1 MSNTE
6 KSPVSRRSVVRT
18 AAWSVPAVAVVTAAP
33 AFAASTTPTCKPTGC
48 KFPGRSNKKK
58 VKSYRLETGCGAAE
72 VKAVFINGKTAI
84 WDGRFWWLR
93 DQSDSRSPLPVA
105 IHFKDGTVWNGVVK
119 FLPCDEKDC

>member
-1 MSNTE
+1 MKNINTD
-6 KSPVSRRSVVRT
+6 RRTLVKA
-18 AAWSVPAVAVVTAAP
+18 AAWSVPAVTVVAAAP

-58 VKSYRLETGCGAAE
+58 VKSYRLETGCGAE
-72 VKAVFINGKTAI
+72 VKAVFIDGKSAT

-105 IHFKDGTVWNGVVK
+105 IHFKDDTVWNGGVK
-119 FLPCDEKDC
+119 FLPCDEEDC